1 MFGEKVKRIRNKP
14 RINIENNAN
23 KSIILGE
30 IFGLGDFR
38 PDQSFDT
45 RTYEKKT
52 EKNNVNLSIT

>member
-1 MFGEKVKRIRNKP
+1 MNKVQKYLISQADK
-14 RINIENNAN
+14 AN

>member
-45 RTYEKKT
+45 RTYEKK
-52 EKNNVNLSIT
+52 N